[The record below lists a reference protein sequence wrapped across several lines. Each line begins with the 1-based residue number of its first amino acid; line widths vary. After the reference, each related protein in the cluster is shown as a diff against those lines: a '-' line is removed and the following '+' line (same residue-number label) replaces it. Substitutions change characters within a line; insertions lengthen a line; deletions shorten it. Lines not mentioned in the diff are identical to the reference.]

1 MCTTSHGWRQL
12 VNAYAVK
19 AGWFMPFVDPI
30 NMWVAGKTVILLTNA
45 IPERIRGGLR

>member
-1 MCTTSHGWRQL
+1 
-12 VNAYAVK
+12 
-19 AGWFMPFVDPI
+19 MPFVDPI